1 MVEIPT
7 FGMEAAPAATPQVNY
22 DTGASDMWGNIAR
35 VTGALASKLS
45 ARADK
50 IAAEEGAMAGAQ
62 AASLGAQPSGAAPVA
77 GGYRASL
84 FRTESGGKWDAR
96 NNEVGAGGK
105 RGHFGR
111 AQFGH
116 ARLQDAMNAGVL
128 PQGTTPEQFLQSTE
142 LQVAVENWHFA
153 DLESKLAPYVGTVVN
168 GQKLDMG
175 ALVAMAHLG
184 GVGGARKYIESG
196 GRHNPSDAFG
206 TSLADYARTHGG
218 SAVVAPA
225 ATGPGVPAPVTVP
238 APGPAPVPAS
248 TLPAFKLDRSGGPRA
263 EAYNEAGMKI
273 YLAKSEIALEDGF
286 ETIASQFADQPDKLA
301 AELET
306 FASGMIAGAEPEAQ
320 PRLRLMAERSKLG
333 ILRAAG
339 EAHRKNLLAEQEAV
353 ATQSYERKRT
363 SLVQL
368 ATRAGHD
375 EAGNKA
381 VAEAAAELEGF
392 LDQNQFLTPEGR
404 LKLKTEVT
412 HDLLFTRTMG
422 AFNNAETP
430 EKRAA
435 FVAALDEAWA
445 SGSAE
450 ISELTPESYSK
461 LRASMDAALQK
472 DHTARLKQVAVAK
485 QALTGATKRIVNG
498 DALPEAERVALR
510 ANVEATGDP
519 ALAESWGFLE
529 QMQNWQA
536 AARGLP
542 PEAIRA
548 DIAADEARIAQ
559 EGLTPRGEEM
569 LKIKRGLLK
578 TVEEGLKENPLGL
591 ATRMGRTEVPGL
603 DLNNFGESFAARVPV
618 AKAVAATYGVEP
630 RYFRPEEVSAMTKA
644 VADNPDLMPRIAMAV
659 AEAAGADAPRALK
672 ELSKDA
678 PVLAHAAGLT
688 LATGNQRFML
698 ELQDS
703 LKARQAEGYEPAE
716 VPKMA
721 SPRSDAL
728 MLLPQLETA
737 ARKSAEIVFDT
748 RMRQTGQEAVADFVW
763 EETLSAALGEHEDGG
778 KTLGGIAEINGMPT
792 LLPTKMSAEDVQA
805 RISGL
810 TDAVLAG
817 LSPRISRNGIPI
829 SAAQLRGA
837 RFVAAGRNRWR
848 VALGDPRGPDPKYV
862 GAPGGGFWEID
873 LEALPAPSIQLG
885 EGWNAAPDLAGAM
898 P

>member
-1 MVEIPT
+1 MVDIPT

-22 DTGASDMWGNIAR
+22 DTGAADMWGNIAR

-45 ARADK
+45 ARADA
-50 IAAEEGAMAGAQ
+50 INAQEGALAGAQ
-62 AASLGAQPSGAAPVA
+62 AASLGQQPSGAAA
-77 GGYRASL
+77 TEGDYRASL
-84 FRTESGGKWDAR
+84 FRTESGGKWNAQ
-96 NNEVGAGGK
+96 NNEVGAGGQ

-111 AQFGH
+111 GQFGQ
-116 ARLQDAMNAGVL
+116 ARLRDAMNAGVL
-128 PQGTTPEQFLQSTE
+128 PRGTTPEQFMQSPE

-153 DLESKLAPYVGTVVN
+153 DLESKLAPYVGRQVN
-168 GQKLDMG
+168 GQTLDMG

-206 TSLADYARTHGG
+206 TSLGDYARTHGG
-218 SAVVAPA
+218 KASAANV
-225 ATGPGVPAPVTVP
+225 VPAS
-238 APGPAPVPAS
+238 GPAPVPVA
-248 TLPAFKLDRSGGPRA
+248 TVPGFKLDRSGGARA

-286 ETIASQFADQPDKLA
+286 ETIASQFADQPEQLA

-306 FASGMIAGAEPEAQ
+306 FASGMISGAEPEAQ
-320 PRLRLMAERSKLG
+320 PKLRLLAERAKLG
-333 ILRAAG
+333 ILRASG
-339 EAHRKNLLAEQEAV
+339 EAHRKSLLAEQEAV

-381 VAEAAAELEGF
+381 VAEAAAELEGY

-422 AFNNAETP
+422 AFSNAETP

-435 FVAALDEAWA
+435 FVVALDEAWA

-450 ISELTPESYSK
+450 VSELTPESYSK

-472 DHTARLKQVAVAK
+472 DHTARLKQSAVME
-485 QALTGATKRIVNG
+485 QAMTSATKRITDG
-498 DALPEAERVALR
+498 DALPEAERAALR
-510 ANVEATGDP
+510 ANVAATGDP

-529 QMQNWQA
+529 HMQDWQA

-548 DIAADEARIAQ
+548 DIAADEARIAKD
-559 EGLTPRGEEM
+559 GLTPRGEEM

-578 TVEEGLKENPLGL
+578 TVEEGLKDDPLGL
-591 ATRMGRTEVPGL
+591 AARMGRTEVPGL

-644 VADNPDLMPRIAMAV
+644 VADNPDLMPRIAMTV
-659 AEAAGADAPRALK
+659 AEYAGTDAPRALK

-703 LKARQAEGYEPAE
+703 LKARQVEGYEPAE

-737 ARKSAEIVFDT
+737 ARKTAEIVFDS
-748 RMRQTGQEAVADFVW
+748 RMRQAGQEAVADSVW
-763 EETLSAALGEHEDGG
+763 EETLSAALGEHEDSG
-778 KTLGGIAEINGMPT
+778 KTLGGIAEINAMPT
-792 LLPTKMSAEDVQA
+792 LLPSKMSAEDVQA

-810 TDAVLAG
+810 TEPVLAG
-817 LSPRISRNGIPI
+817 LSPSISRNGIPI
-829 SAAQLRGA
+829 SAAQMRA
-837 RFVAAGRNRWR
+837 AKFVAIGRNRWR
-848 VALGDPRGPDPKYV
+848 VALGDPRGPDPQYV

-873 LEALPAPSIQLG
+873 LEALPVPSIQIG
-885 EGWNAAPDLAGAM
+885 AGWNAGPDLAGAM